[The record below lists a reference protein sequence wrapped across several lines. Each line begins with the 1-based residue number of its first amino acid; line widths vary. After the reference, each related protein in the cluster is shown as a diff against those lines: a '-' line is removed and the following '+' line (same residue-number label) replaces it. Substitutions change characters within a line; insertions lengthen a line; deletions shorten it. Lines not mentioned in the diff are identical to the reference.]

1 MQSFTKSRELHGYLE
16 EILLNELS
24 SRELEKIQQNELSS
38 RELEKIQQNELSSR
52 ALDEIQQN
60 GFKKDK
66 KKTSFADYD
75 FGENTPPPTKKNKNH
90 FPVNSKTANSDFWV
104 EVLKVSFLQKH
115 CLRQFLLI
123 LVKIEKV
130 KPFSEA
136 CNID

>member
-16 EILLNELS
+16 EILL
-24 SRELEKIQQNELSS
+24 NELSS

-75 FGENTPPPTKKNKNH
+75 FGENTPPPHQKK
-90 FPVNSKTANSDFWV
+90 
-104 EVLKVSFLQKH
+104 Q
-115 CLRQFLLI
+115 
-123 LVKIEKV
+123 
-130 KPFSEA
+130 KPFS
-136 CNID
+136 C